1 MINSEKEIQ
10 ILQMLQ
16 TEIAKLLKIEGFER
30 SRKCDLQESQ
40 DRIDKYSKEILSLKK
55 VIENNRKH
63 IEETK
68 KEIDEINKERLAIDP
83 NSIGVEKR
91 QEKARALL
99 IKIKMKQPNF
109 APNKVYCLKCKEITP
124 HDEYPYIDMPFGGSF
139 GGTGDYSGLQCSK
152 CGEKIHESETYKRVL
167 VLYSSELEKI
177 RKRTRNKA
185 RPIFIFVPPFHLT
198 TPSLFFQFKTFS
210 STP

>member
-68 KEIDEINKERLAIDP
+68 KEIDEINKERLVIDP

-91 QEKARALL
+91 QEKARTLL
-99 IKIKMKQPNF
+99 KKIKAEQPDFVPYNVF
-109 APNKVYCLKCKEITP
+109 CLKCKKVTL
-124 HDEYPYIDMPFGGSF
+124 HK
-139 GGTGDYSGLQCSK
+139 DYSYISMPLGGLFGATSGYQGLQCTK
-152 CGEKIHESETYKRVL
+152 CKEEIYESEIYKRVL
-167 VLYSSELEKI
+167 VLY
-177 RKRTRNKA
+177 
-185 RPIFIFVPPFHLT
+185 P
-198 TPSLFFQFKTFS
+198 
-210 STP
+210 